1 MSDLARAISIANIVH
16 ASQKDLGGEPY
27 ILHPLRIMLQCQT
40 ECLRIV
46 AVLHDVVE
54 DSARFTLAV
63 LKARGFETH
72 VLEAIQCLTK
82 IKNEPTDSY
91 MSRILSNPLVLLMVK
106 QMNRPIKFRVWVPE
120 LKKFFLPRSSVI
132 CIENLKNYD
141 FIKRSVVNRERRTIS
156 REKTNKKRKRL
167 RRF

>member
-1 MSDLARAISIANIVH
+1 MSDLARAISIANIAH

-82 IKNEPTDSY
+82 IKNEPIDSY
-91 MSRILSNPLVLLMVK
+91 MLRILSNPLASQIKKLDLK
-106 QMNRPIKFRVWVPE
+106 DNMN
-120 LKKFFLPRSSVI
+120 
-132 CIENLKNYD
+132 
-141 FIKRSVVNRERRTIS
+141 IS
-156 REKTNKKRKRL
+156 RIPNPTPKDFSRLEKYKYCLNL
-167 RRF
+167 LEGVC